1 MKKEI
6 SRDRVEGFLHTS
18 GTSIVNGREEP
29 ILLVGWGLGNWM
41 LCEGYMWNMG
51 GCSQFDRPRRIEQT
65 IEALTGKA
73 YAKRFWKTFR
83 ESYIADGDL
92 QMMAEMGYNSLRV
105 PIAARLF
112 LEDGPKLRFREE
124 GFRLLDQLLDA
135 CEKYRL
141 YVFIDMHAAPGGQ
154 TGDNI
159 DDSLDDLCR
168 LFIDDAQFERG
179 LALWEE
185 IARRYHD
192 RWIVGGYDL
201 LNEPIRPP
209 RFEGD
214 TDLDRY
220 TPRLREFYEQ
230 AIQRI
235 RLHDQRHMVALE
247 GIHWATD
254 TGIFDHVYDPNM
266 VIHFHRYA
274 CPPDISSFERYL
286 EVSRRL
292 QLPLWLGETGE
303 NELAWLS
310 ALIPLAFRLG
320 ISVTLWPWK
329 KMSCVNS
336 PCSVRVPDQ
345 WQLIRD
351 YLSGGSQPDFSAA
364 QDIFNQYLHNILIEN
379 CELNEQINAQLYRI
393 PGCEISGTETGG
405 QVRKTIKLTV
415 PDGESLRIEYQYNLA
430 SNSYNDQTVELSNS
444 ASLEGGITQVD
455 EEESNIS
462 VTIHKSAAGM
472 DLKGIII
479 EKVDPDNNGIALE
492 GAEFTLYEWKETAQ
506 GNWSYEQVGIY
517 YTDTNGKL
525 SLPDLKKNVAY
536 KLVESKA
543 PQGYENDST
552 PHYFYIASGS
562 GEVAKPDDFSCYL
575 SNESSVWRDSSF
587 LVTRQDGAALA
598 SPANASR
605 AYIESYHCKNF
616 L

>member
-1 MKKEI
+1 MKKEL
-6 SRDRVEGFLHTS
+6 SRDRVEGFLHAS
-18 GTSIVNGREEP
+18 GTCIVNGREEP

-51 GCSQFDRPRRIEQT
+51 GCPQFDRPRRIEQT

-124 GFRLLDQLLDA
+124 GFRLLDQLLAA

-154 TGDNI
+154 TGANI

-214 TDLDRY
+214 TNLDRY
-220 TPRLREFYEQ
+220 TPRLREFYGQ

-393 PGCEISGTETGG
+393 PGCEISGTDFDELPGKDQSYHHADAVYPAGCYRLNTGMEIVG
-405 QVRKTIKLTV
+405 TFSDSDKQFTFDGPWRTAMLRLNRDEWAQYTVYDVTSSSNLEIQCYADEPSQLEVRQNGTLLGV
-415 PDGESLRIEYQYNLA
+415 FD
-430 SNSYNDQTVELSNS
+430 LS
-444 ASLEGGITQVD
+444 GVR
-455 EEESNIS
+455 
-462 VTIHKSAAGM
+462 
-472 DLKGIII
+472 
-479 EKVDPDNNGIALE
+479 
-492 GAEFTLYEWKETAQ
+492 
-506 GNWSYEQVGIY
+506 YEQVLSDLQLYNATVCEIRLTVLRGAVKI
-517 YTDTNGKL
+517 GKL
-525 SLPDLKKNVAY
+525 WVLPI
-536 KLVESKA
+536 S
-543 PQGYENDST
+543 
-552 PHYFYIASGS
+552 
-562 GEVAKPDDFSCYL
+562 
-575 SNESSVWRDSSF
+575 
-587 LVTRQDGAALA
+587 
-598 SPANASR
+598 
-605 AYIESYHCKNF
+605 
-616 L
+616 

>member
-6 SRDRVEGFLHTS
+6 ARNRVEGFLHAE
-18 GTSIVNGREEP
+18 GTSIVNGCGEP

-41 LCEGYMWNMG
+41 LCEGYMWNLG
-51 GCSQFDRPRRIEQT
+51 GCPQFDRPRRIEQT
-65 IEALTGKA
+65 IEALTGKT

-83 ESYIADGDL
+83 DSYITEGDL

-124 GFRLLDQLLDA
+124 GFRLLDWLLDA

-141 YVFIDMHAAPGGQ
+141 YVFIDLHAAPGGQ

-168 LFIDDAQFERG
+168 LFIDDAQFDRG

-209 RFEGD
+209 RFAGD

-220 TPRLREFYEQ
+220 TPRLKAFYQQ
-230 AIQRI
+230 AIERI

-274 CPPDISSFERYL
+274 CPPDISSLEKYL

-329 KMSCVNS
+329 KMACANS
-336 PCSVRVPDQ
+336 PCSVRVPEG

-351 YLSGGSQPDFSAA
+351 YLSGGSQPAFDAA
-364 QDIFNQYLHNILIEN
+364 QDIFNQYLHNIRIEN
-379 CELNEQINAQLYRI
+379 CEMNEQINAQLYRI
-393 PGCEISGTETGG
+393 PGSEISGTDFDELPGREQSYHHEGDAYPAGCYRQNTGMEIVG
-405 QVRKTIKLTV
+405 EFRDSDKQFPFDGPWRTAMLRLHQGEWAQYTVYDVTSSTNLEIACHAEEPSQLEVRQNGAALGV
-415 PDGESLRIEYQYNLA
+415 FD
-430 SNSYNDQTVELSNS
+430 LS
-444 ASLEGGITQVD
+444 GVR
-455 EEESNIS
+455 
-462 VTIHKSAAGM
+462 
-472 DLKGIII
+472 
-479 EKVDPDNNGIALE
+479 
-492 GAEFTLYEWKETAQ
+492 
-506 GNWSYEQVGIY
+506 YEQV
-517 YTDTNGKL
+517 L
-525 SLPDLKKNVAY
+525 SDLPL
-536 KLVESKA
+536 
-543 PQGYENDST
+543 
-552 PHYFYIASGS
+552 
-562 GEVAKPDDFSCYL
+562 
-575 SNESSVWRDSSF
+575 
-587 LVTRQDGAALA
+587 
-598 SPANASR
+598 ANAAVCEIR
-605 AYIESYHCKNF
+605 LTVLRGAVKIDK
-616 L
+616 LWVLPMT